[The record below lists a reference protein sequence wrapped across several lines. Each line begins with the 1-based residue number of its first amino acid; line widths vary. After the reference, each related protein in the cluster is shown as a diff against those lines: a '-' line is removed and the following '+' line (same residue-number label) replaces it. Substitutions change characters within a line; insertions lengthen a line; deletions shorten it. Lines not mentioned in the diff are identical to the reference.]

1 MFLKEFRLH
10 HLLNFLNSW
19 NGALDFALSEYFRRH
34 KSIGSKDRAEIS
46 EAVYFLIR
54 WKRLID
60 HSIKYP
66 TWEKRVEALNS
77 FNFNKAIQDESIP
90 EAVRASFPD
99 ELYEALKNSFGD
111 KAFEIALN
119 LNEKAPTYLR
129 FNPLKTDRNSLIQEL
144 KAFEPEKAKHSPLG
158 ILLKKKGALFGLES
172 FKNGMF
178 EMQDEA
184 SQIVALKVKAKP
196 GDRVLDYCAGAG
208 GKTLA
213 FAPQMKGTGQIY
225 LHDIRKG
232 ILFQAKKRL
241 KRAGIQNAQ
250 IMHFAEE
257 DKLNKLKG
265 FFDWILVDAPCSGS
279 GTYRRNPDMKEK
291 FSREMLD
298 RLTYEQKIIFEK
310 ALTLLKPTGTIVY
323 ATCSLFKEENQD
335 QINYFIQN
343 HGLELVEP
351 PFQSIPEK
359 GEMDGLFAAVLKR
372 KLP

>member
-1 MFLKEFRLH
+1 MILKEFRLH
-10 HLLNFLNSW
+10 HLLNFLSGW
-19 NGALDFALSEYFRRH
+19 NGALDLALSDYFRQH

-60 HSIKYP
+60 FKLKNP
-66 TWEKRVEALNS
+66 DWEKRVRLLNTLDL
-77 FNFNKAIQDESIP
+77 KKITKDESIP
-90 EAVRASFPD
+90 ESIRASFPD
-99 ELYEALKNSFGD
+99 DLYETLKKSFGD
-111 KAFEIALN
+111 KTFQIALN

-144 KAFEPEKAKHSPLG
+144 KAFEPEKTKHSPLG

-172 FKNGMF
+172 FKKGMF

-184 SQIVALKVKAKP
+184 SQLVALKVKAKP

-213 FAPQMKGTGQIY
+213 FAPQMKGKGQIY

-250 IMHFAEE
+250 IMHFSEE
-257 DKLNKLKG
+257 EKLNKLKE

-291 FSREMLD
+291 FNLEMLD
-298 RLTYEQKIIFEK
+298 RIVLEQRAIFEK
-310 ALTLLKPTGTIVY
+310 ALTLLSPNGTIVY
-323 ATCSLFKEENQD
+323 ATCSLFKEENQEQVD
-335 QINYFIQN
+335 YFIKN

-359 GEMDGLFAAVLKR
+359 GEMDGLYAAVFKR
-372 KLP
+372 G

>member
-1 MFLKEFRLH
+1 MILKEFRLH

-19 NGALDFALSEYFRRH
+19 NGALDLAMSEYFRSH

-60 HSIKYP
+60 YKLKNP
-66 TWEKRVEALNS
+66 DWDKRVQLINTVDLKKITED
-77 FNFNKAIQDESIP
+77 ISIP
-90 EAVRASFPD
+90 EPIRASFPD
-99 ELYEALKNSFGD
+99 ELYETLKKSFGD
-111 KAFEIALN
+111 KTFEIALN
-119 LNEKAPTYLR
+119 LNEKAPTFLR

-144 KAFEPEKAKHSPLG
+144 KAFEPEKTKHSPLG
-158 ILLKKKGALFGLES
+158 ILLRKKGALFGLDS

-178 EMQDEA
+178 EIQDEA
-184 SQIVALKVKAKP
+184 SQLVALKVKAKP

-213 FAPQMKGTGQIY
+213 FAPQMKGKGQIY

-250 IMHFAEE
+250 IMHFSEE
-257 DKLNKLKG
+257 AKLNKLNG

-279 GTYRRNPDMKEK
+279 GTYRRNPDMKDK
-291 FSREMLD
+291 FTLDMLD
-298 RLTYEQKIIFEK
+298 RLVMEQRFIFEK
-310 ALTLLKPTGTIVY
+310 ALSLLKPDGTIVY
-323 ATCSLFKEENQD
+323 STCSLFNEENQNQVD
-335 QINYFIQN
+335 YFLEN
-343 HGLELVEP
+343 HGLVLAEP
-351 PFQSIPEK
+351 PFQTIPEK
-359 GEMDGLFAAVLKR
+359 GEMDGLFAAVFKR
-372 KLP
+372 G

>member
-1 MFLKEFRLH
+1 MILKEFRLH
-10 HLLNFLNSW
+10 HLLTFLNTYS
-19 NGALDFALSEYFRRH
+19 GALDLSLAEYFRRH

-46 EAVYFLIR
+46 DSVYFLIR

-60 HSIKYP
+60 FYLINP
-66 TWEKRVEALNS
+66 TWEKRVKFLNTFDLAKS
-77 FNFNKAIQDESIP
+77 IEDHSIP
-90 EAVRASFPD
+90 EAVRAACPD
-99 ELYEALKNSFGD
+99 DLYSSLKNSFGED
-111 KAFEIALN
+111 AFRIALN
-119 LNEKAPTYLR
+119 LNDKAPTFLR

-144 KAFEPEKAKHSPLG
+144 KIFEPEKTKHSPLG

-172 FKNGMF
+172 FKKGFF

-184 SQIVALKVKAKP
+184 SQLVALMVKAKP

-213 FAPQMKGTGQIY
+213 FAPQMKGKGQIY

-250 IMHFAEE
+250 IIHFTEE
-257 DKLNKLKG
+257 NKLNDLEG

-291 FSREMLD
+291 FSLEMLE
-298 RLTYEQKIIFEK
+298 RLVKEQRAIVEN
-310 ALTLLKPTGTIVY
+310 ALKLLKPDGRIVY
-323 ATCSLFKEENQD
+323 ATCSLFKEENQNQVD
-335 QINYFIQN
+335 YFLKN
-343 HGLELVEP
+343 CGLKLIEP
-351 PFQSIPEK
+351 VFQSIPEK
-359 GEMDGLFAAVLKR
+359 GAMDGLFAAVFKR
-372 KLP
+372 G

>member
-1 MFLKEFRLH
+1 MILKEFRLH
-10 HLLNFLNSW
+10 HLLNFLNNC
-19 NGALDFALSEYFRRH
+19 NGALDLALSDYFRQH

-60 HSIKYP
+60 FHLVNPNWEDRVKSLNTLDIKKL
-66 TWEKRVEALNS
+66 T
-77 FNFNKAIQDESIP
+77 QDKSIP
-90 EAVRASFPD
+90 EAIRASFPD
-99 ELYEALKNSFGD
+99 DLYAVLKDSFGD
-111 KAFEIALN
+111 DAFRIALN
-119 LNEKAPTYLR
+119 LNEKAPTFLR

-144 KAFEPEKAKHSPLG
+144 KAFEPEKTLFSPLG
-158 ILLKKKGALFGLES
+158 IHLKKKGALFGLES
-172 FKNGMF
+172 FKKGFF

-184 SQIVALKVKAKP
+184 SQLVALMVKAKP

-213 FAPQMKGTGQIY
+213 FAPQMKGKGQIY

-250 IMHFAEE
+250 IIHFSEE
-257 DKLNKLKG
+257 KKLNDLKG

-291 FSREMLD
+291 FSQEMLG
-298 RLTYEQKIIFEK
+298 RLVLEQRDIFK
-310 ALTLLKPTGTIVY
+310 SALQLLKPDGKIVY
-323 ATCSLFKEENQD
+323 ATCSLFKEENKD
-335 QINYFIQN
+335 QVDYFIKN
-343 HGLELVEP
+343 LGLVLVEP

-359 GEMDGLFAAVLKR
+359 GAMDGLFAAVFKR
-372 KLP
+372 G